1 MILVTGGT
9 GLVGSHL
16 LQTLVREGKR
26 VRAIRRASSDM
37 GQVRKVFDLYSPE
50 PEKDFSLIEW
60 VEADLMDIF
69 SLEEAMDDMEEVY
82 HCAAIVSFLPED
94 RKKLMRINTEGT
106 TNVVNAALEKKIRKL
121 CYVSSIAAL
130 GRPENQ
136 TDLIDEEL
144 VWKTSRNNSIY
155 AVSKYGAEREV
166 WRGTAEGLDAVIVNP
181 SIILG
186 VAGASQGSS
195 RIFNTVWE
203 GLKFYPPG
211 KNGFVDVRDV
221 VRAMILLMNTDIRN
235 ERFILS
241 VENLEYKRLLELI
254 SAEMRL
260 PAPRLKVSPFMSGLA
275 WRVEKLRSMVTGIKP
290 LITRETARTAV
301 QQYEY
306 SNEKIK
312 KALGFKFTPI
322 EETIRH
328 FCGIFVRESNQFKV
342 QSAKFKI

>member
-16 LQTLVREGKR
+16 IQALVREGKR
-26 VRAIRRASSDM
+26 VRAIKRPSSDL
-37 GQVRKVFDLYSPE
+37 GVIRKVFDLYTPE
-50 PEKDFSLIEW
+50 PEKEFSQIEW
-60 VEADLMDIF
+60 VEGNIMDIF
-69 SLEEAMDDMEEVY
+69 TLEEAMEGVEEVY
-82 HCAAIVSFLPED
+82 HCAAIVSFLPGD
-94 RKKLMRINTEGT
+94 RKKVMQINTEGT
-106 TNVVNAALEKKIRKL
+106 TNMVNAALEKKVRKL
-121 CYVSSIAAL
+121 CHVSSIAAL

-136 TDLIDEEL
+136 KDLIDEEL
-144 VWKTSRNNSIY
+144 VWKTSRNNSMY
-155 AVSKYGAEREV
+155 AISKYGAEREV

-186 VAGASQGSS
+186 VAGAGNGSS

-221 VRAMILLMNTDIRN
+221 VKAMILLMKSDIRN

-241 VENLEYKRLLELI
+241 VESIEYKRLFDLI
-254 SAEMRL
+254 AAAMGK
-260 PAPRLKVSPFMSGLA
+260 PAPHLKVSPMLSGLA
-275 WRVEKLRSMVTGIKP
+275 WRVEKLRSMITGVKP

-312 KALGFKFTPI
+312 KTLGFEFTPI

-328 FCGIFVRESNQFKV
+328 FCGIFMNG
-342 QSAKFKI
+342 